1 MKTIVCV
8 DNEWGIGKANDLLY
22 HIPGDMKY
30 FKEKTTGN
38 IVVMGLATLLSFP
51 GGKPLKDRTN
61 IVLCDDPDFKCD
73 GATIVGSID
82 ELLKEI
88 KKYDTDSVYII
99 GGASVYAQMLPYCD
113 TAYIT
118 KVDSSSDAEKFFPNL
133 DENEDWILSS
143 ESEPADYNGL
153 VYKFTEYKN
162 INA

>member
-1 MKTIVCV
+1 
-8 DNEWGIGKANDLLY
+8 
-22 HIPGDMKY
+22 PGDMKY

-38 IVVMGLATLLSFP
+38 VVVMGLATLLSFP
-51 GGKPLKDRTN
+51 EGKPLKDRTN

-73 GATIVGSID
+73 GATTVGSID
-82 ELLKEI
+82 ELLEEI
-88 KKYDTDSVYII
+88 KKYDTDSVYIV

-118 KVDSSSDAEKFFPNL
+118 KVDASSDAEKFFPNL

-143 ESEPADYNGL
+143 ESEPAEYNGL